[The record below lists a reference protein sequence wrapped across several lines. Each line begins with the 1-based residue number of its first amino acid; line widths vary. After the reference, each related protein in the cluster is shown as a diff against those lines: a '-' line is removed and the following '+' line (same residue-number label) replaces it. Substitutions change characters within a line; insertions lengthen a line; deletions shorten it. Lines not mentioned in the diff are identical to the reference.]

1 MDNKLIKKEDIT
13 FLDKIKAFFSK
24 IFKRGKNEVEVKSL
38 EEKRVNK
45 KPNFEENLKVNISA
59 INEREKKFNDFI
71 EEIEDN
77 PDLVENL
84 SEDRLD
90 KLISYYERITKEK
103 AEKIKRLKE
112 SLN

>member
-38 EEKRVNK
+38 EEKSVNK

-59 INEREKKFNDFI
+59 INEKEKKFNNFI
-71 EEIEDN
+71 EKIEDN

>member
-13 FLDKIKAFFSK
+13 IFDRIKSFFFKLLKKDRTEVVVKDAEKKSINEKSK
-24 IFKRGKNEVEVKSL
+24 
-38 EEKRVNK
+38 
-45 KPNFEENLKVNISA
+45 FEENLKVNIST
-59 INEREKKFNDFI
+59 INEKENKFNNFI
-71 EEIEDN
+71 KKIEDN
-77 PDLVENL
+77 PDLVENF
-84 SEDRLD
+84 SENRLD

>member
-13 FLDKIKAFFSK
+13 FFDKIKAFFSK
-24 IFKRGKNEVEVKSL
+24 IFKRGKTEIEVKSL
-38 EEKRVNK
+38 QEKSVNK

-77 PDLVENL
+77 PNLVEKL

-90 KLISYYERITKEK
+90 KLISYYEKLTAEK
-103 AEKIKRLKE
+103 AEKIKRLKA

>member
-38 EEKRVNK
+38 EEKSVNK

-59 INEREKKFNDFI
+59 INEKEKKFNNFI
-71 EEIEDN
+71 EKIEDN

-90 KLISYYERITKEK
+90 KLISYYEKLTAKK
-103 AEKIKRLKE
+103 AEKIKRLKA